1 MSLRRLSLFLV
12 NKRCFYAKA
21 NQHHNRRLGDPEN
34 RGVYQRGV
42 NFDTLGSWNNRL
54 NLELHLEQS
63 IKSGKP
69 VPRIQFTDIGHA
81 TLLGRRKTNEDRM
94 CISRLSK
101 RVMMFAVFDG
111 HSGSIAAQFAATYLP
126 NHIRFW
132 LNRCDM
138 KKALKHAF
146 LEFDNRLSWYMHR
159 LNISCGCT
167 ATVCILKD
175 NQFLYVAH
183 IGDSLAVLNR
193 KGTVVRLT
201 KEHSPDDPA
210 ERKRI
215 EMKGGR
221 IVSSSVGGGRVQGR
235 LAMSRCFGD
244 PELKFNGI
252 IAEPDVR
259 QVTVKH
265 GFDAFL
271 VLATDGVSYA
281 LNDQEIIDI
290 VSSCHNPSKAAKSLA
305 DQALH
310 FGSEDNSSALV
321 VPLGAWGKYASAPH
335 AIVYS
340 FGKTVIGNR
349 Y

>member
-1 MSLRRLSLFLV
+1 MSLRRLSLFCV
-12 NKRCFYAKA
+12 NKRCFCLKA
-21 NQHHNRRLGDPEN
+21 NRLCNRRLGDPEN
-34 RGVYQRGV
+34 RGDFQPGV

-63 IKSGKP
+63 IKSGRP
-69 VPRIQFTDIGHA
+69 IPRIQFTDVGHA

-94 CISRLSK
+94 CISRLSN
-101 RVMMFAVFDG
+101 RVMMFAIFDG
-111 HSGSIAAQFAATYLP
+111 HSGSVAAQFAAMNLP
-126 NHIRFW
+126 GHIRFW

-138 KKALKHAF
+138 KRALKHAF
-146 LEFDNRLSWYMHR
+146 LEFDNRLSWYLNR
-159 LNISCGCT
+159 LNISCGTT

-193 KGTVVRLT
+193 KGSVVRLT
-201 KEHSPDDPA
+201 REHSPDNPA
-210 ERKRI
+210 ERERI
-215 EMKGGR
+215 ESKGGR

-252 IAEPDVR
+252 IADPDIKHIR
-259 QVTVKH
+259 VKH

-290 VSSCHNPSKAAKSLA
+290 VSSCQHPNKAAQLVT

-321 VPLGAWGKYASAPH
+321 VPLGAWGKYACAPQ